1 MLLDLGEGSGGRGNG
16 SPAPGRPPPSSLHA
30 SCVLKSTP
38 LNAFASLQCA
48 VSTQPVDARAVCDTS
63 GARGGFFRR
72 RGRAADATAARPM
85 HAPSCAS
92 LCVCL
97 HHLAVVCTA
106 IVLRADPIS
115 TCKGKKCER
124 CLEPG
129 NPNRRSPEIS
139 DPRVGPPLR
148 YRPDKFSRRNF
159 CSSYDAAV
167 QPSDESRKNDRV
179 FTCQRKRKNFEI
191 FSTCSDAG
199 DIEAADVGWREAG
212 MARPPWVKSRK
223 ND

>member
-1 MLLDLGEGSGGRGNG
+1 MLLGFGEGSESRGNGSPAPRQTTSDFPRHILCAEVEGPVARAVLLVPCSSVKDKAKPFQLCAASMLLDLGEGSGGRGNG

-106 IVLRADPIS
+106 
-115 TCKGKKCER
+115 
-124 CLEPG
+124 
-129 NPNRRSPEIS
+129 
-139 DPRVGPPLR
+139 
-148 YRPDKFSRRNF
+148 
-159 CSSYDAAV
+159 
-167 QPSDESRKNDRV
+167 Q
-179 FTCQRKRKNFEI
+179 
-191 FSTCSDAG
+191 
-199 DIEAADVGWREAG
+199 
-212 MARPPWVKSRK
+212 
-223 ND
+223 